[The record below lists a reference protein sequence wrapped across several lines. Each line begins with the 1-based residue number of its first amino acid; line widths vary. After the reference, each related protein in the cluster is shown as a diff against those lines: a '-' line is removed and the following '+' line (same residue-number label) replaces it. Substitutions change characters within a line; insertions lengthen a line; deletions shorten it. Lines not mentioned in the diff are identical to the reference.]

1 MEVYAYVRV
10 SSIDQ
15 NEDRQIIEMIKN
27 GISTKNIFIDKAS
40 GKNFNRPNYKRMINC
55 LCKGDLLYIKS
66 IDRLG
71 RNYEEIID
79 QWKHITKTL
88 ECDIIVLDMPLL
100 NTKQRKD
107 LLGTFI
113 SDIVLQILSFVAE
126 NERSVIKERQKEGI
140 FAAKLRGVKFGR
152 PPKNLPDQIFE
163 DYIASKKNVN
173 QITRE
178 YQISCSTF
186 YRKLKKYKSKKSES
200 TC

>member
-10 SSIDQ
+10 SSKDQ

-40 GKNFNRPNYKRMINC
+40 GKYFNRPNYKRMINC

-100 NTKQRKD
+100 NTMQCKD

>member
-10 SSIDQ
+10 SSKDQ
-15 NEDRQIIEMIKN
+15 NEDRQIIEMLKV

-40 GKNFNRPNYKRMINC
+40 GKNFNRPNYQRMINY

-100 NTKQRKD
+100 NTTQCKD

-186 YRKLKKYKSKKSES
+186 YRKLKKYKSEKYES
-200 TC
+200 TR

>member
-10 SSIDQ
+10 SSKDQ
-15 NEDRQIIEMIKN
+15 NEDRQIIEMLKV

-40 GKNFNRPNYKRMINC
+40 GKNFNRPNYQRMINY

-100 NTKQRKD
+100 NTTQCKD

-163 DYIASKKNVN
+163 DYIAAKKNVN

-186 YRKLKKYKSKKSES
+186 YRKLKKYKSEKYES
-200 TC
+200 TR

>member
-10 SSIDQ
+10 SSKDQ

-100 NTKQRKD
+100 NTKQCKD

>member
-10 SSIDQ
+10 SSKDQ

-100 NTKQRKD
+100 NTMQCKD

>member
-10 SSIDQ
+10 SSKDQ

-71 RNYEEIID
+71 RNYEGIID

-100 NTKQRKD
+100 NTMQCKD

>member
-10 SSIDQ
+10 SSKDQ
-15 NEDRQIIEMIKN
+15 NEDRQIIEMLKT

-88 ECDIIVLDMPLL
+88 ECDVIVLDMPLL
-100 NTKQRKD
+100 NTTQCKD

-163 DYIASKKNVN
+163 DYIASKRNVN

-186 YRKLKKYKSKKSES
+186 YRKLKKYKSEKFES
-200 TC
+200 TR